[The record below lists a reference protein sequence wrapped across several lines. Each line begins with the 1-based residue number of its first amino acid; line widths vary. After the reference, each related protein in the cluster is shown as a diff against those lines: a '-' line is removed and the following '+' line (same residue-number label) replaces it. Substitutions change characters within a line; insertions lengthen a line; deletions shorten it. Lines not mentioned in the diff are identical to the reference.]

1 MPKAI
6 TVEQLSVYEHRIMTG
21 RGVRSSN
28 NNIRS
33 IDGETSSQVLLLL
46 WKGAGFITRRQYA
59 YMHIFVYIWVRVR
72 IFILVYMRFFLGG
85 VYICVPILFGH
96 VNFYALILCR
106 YACVCIYCL
115 CMYIC
120 LVSLHCLQPDIPI
133 LTTYVNTSYVY
144 MYLYSPF
151 LSICLFMYVKY

>member
-46 WKGAGFITRRQYA
+46 WKGAGFITRSQYA
-59 YMHIFVYIWVRVR
+59 YICVYEGTCTYFYIG
-72 IFILVYMRFFLGG
+72 IYAFFLGG